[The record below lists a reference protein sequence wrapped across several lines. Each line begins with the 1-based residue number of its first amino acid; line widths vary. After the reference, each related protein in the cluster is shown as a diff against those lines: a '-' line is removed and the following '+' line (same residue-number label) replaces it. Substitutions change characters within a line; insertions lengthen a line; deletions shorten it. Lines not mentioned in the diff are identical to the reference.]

1 MRDSSLDFSLGMTQ
15 IQINEMKQTLKVVKI
30 GGKLIENEVL
40 LNSFL
45 EDFVQL
51 EGSKILVHGGG
62 DKATEIAG
70 KLGIK
75 TKMIEGRRITDQDSM
90 EVITMVYGGLL
101 NKSIVA
107 HLQARNQNAIGLCG
121 ADGQVLISKRREV
134 KDIDYGFVGD
144 VEKVNSD
151 FINSIL
157 TLTMVPVFSA
167 ISCTAD
173 GVLLNTN
180 GDSVASEIAVEM
192 SKSYEVKLYYCS
204 EKKGVLTNV
213 EDEKSVI
220 PQLNSDNYNDLVT
233 SKVITDG
240 MLPKLH
246 NCFEALNKGVS
257 AVILGDAGLL
267 KKNSI
272 HTKIVK

>member
-1 MRDSSLDFSLGMTQ
+1 M
-15 IQINEMKQTLKVVKI
+15 MKHTLKVVKI
-30 GGKLIENEVL
+30 GGKLIENEAS

-51 EGSKILVHGGG
+51 GGPKILVHGGG
-62 DKATEIAG
+62 NKATEVAG
-70 KLGIK
+70 KLGFQ
-75 TKMIEGRRITDQDSM
+75 TKMIDGRRITDKDSM

-107 HLQARNQNAIGLCG
+107 HLQARKQNAIGICG
-121 ADGQVLISKRREV
+121 ADGKVLISKRREV
-134 KDIDYGFVGD
+134 KEIDYGFVGD
-144 VEKVNSD
+144 IKRVNVA
-151 FINSIL
+151 FISSLLKQNI
-157 TLTMVPVFSA
+157 VPVFSA
-167 ISCTAD
+167 ISCTEE

-180 GDSVASEIAVEM
+180 GDSVASEIAIAM
-192 SKSYEVKLYYCS
+192 SKNYETQLYYCS
-204 EKKGVLTNV
+204 EKKGVLKNI
-213 EDEKSVI
+213 EDECSVI
-220 PQLNSDNYNDLVT
+220 PELTTENYNDLVL

-246 NCFEALNKGVS
+246 NCFEAIERGVS
-257 AVILGDAGLL
+257 SILLGDSGLL